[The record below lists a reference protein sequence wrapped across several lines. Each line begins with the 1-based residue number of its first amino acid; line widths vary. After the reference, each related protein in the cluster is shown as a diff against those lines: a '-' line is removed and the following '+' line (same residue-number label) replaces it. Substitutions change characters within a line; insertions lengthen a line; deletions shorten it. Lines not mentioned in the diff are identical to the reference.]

1 MNYKLDRLR
10 EIKCFHFIYFFLQKY
25 TNLLNL
31 FLSVVQKDSSNEVK
45 NLATTLLKYH
55 VLASCKQLKI
65 RPQDW

>member
-1 MNYKLDRLR
+1 MNCQSNGLQESNVPSIL
-10 EIKCFHFIYFFLQKY
+10 FSLQKY

-31 FLSVVQKDSSNEVK
+31 FLSVVQKDSSDEVK

-55 VLASCKQLKI
+55 VLGSCKQLKI